1 MQVTPTSVSVDV
13 EVERNNTHVQAKTL
27 RPVQKEVTRKG
38 GRKGGREGGREG
50 REGGRGGREGEREE
64 FPAHRATYL
73 RRYTTLPPLC
83 NSYN

>member
-38 GRKGGREGGREG
+38 GRKGGR
-50 REGGRGGREGEREE
+50 GGRG
-64 FPAHRATYL
+64 
-73 RRYTTLPPLC
+73 
-83 NSYN
+83 